1 MLIEAGLMS
10 LREKGIKSKKKL
22 LKAAQKCF
30 AKYGFDATGVAKI
43 CKSAGL
49 SKGAFYH
56 HFSSKQDLFLE
67 MLDQWL
73 KILDGYIDDVKKDSD
88 NIPELVM
95 NIASKARPVFIEAE
109 GQLPI
114 FIELWMK
121 ASRDQGLRKIT
132 IVSYKKYLK
141 LFREIINEGIQ
152 KGSIR
157 KVNPNIISRMIVA
170 VAVGLMM
177 QGLLDPEGANWD
189 KTAKESIA
197 VIIRGLTGK

>member
-1 MLIEAGLMS
+1 MD

-22 LKAAQKCF
+22 LKSAQKCF
-30 AKYGFDATGVAKI
+30 AKYGYDATGVAKI
-43 CKSAGL
+43 CEHAGL

-56 HFSSKQDLFLE
+56 HFSSKQGLFLE
-67 MLDQWL
+67 MMDLWL
-73 KILDGYIDDVKKDSD
+73 KILDRYIDNIKKDSKS
-88 NIPELVM
+88 IPELVM
-95 NIASKARPVFIEAE
+95 NIASKARPIFLEAE

-121 ASRDQGLRKIT
+121 ASRDKKLRKIT

-141 LFREIINEGIQ
+141 FFREIIDEGIR

-157 KVNPNIISRMIVA
+157 KVDPDIISRMIVA

-177 QGLLDPEGANWD
+177 QGLLDPVGADWD
-189 KTAKESIA
+189 RVAKESTE
-197 VIIRGLTGK
+197 VVVRGLTRQ

>member
-1 MLIEAGLMS
+1 MD
-10 LREKGIKSKKKL
+10 LREKGIKSKKRL
-22 LKAAQKCF
+22 LKSAQKCF
-30 AKYGFDATGVAKI
+30 AKYGYDATGVAKI
-43 CKSAGL
+43 CEHAGL

-67 MLDQWL
+67 MMELWL
-73 KILDGYIDDVKKDSD
+73 KILDRYIDNIKKDSD

-95 NIASKARPVFIEAE
+95 NIASKARPIFLEAE

-114 FIELWMK
+114 FIELWIK
-121 ASRDQGLRKIT
+121 ASRDKKLRKIT

-157 KVNPNIISRMIVA
+157 KVNPDIISRMIVA

-177 QGLLDPEGANWD
+177 QGLLDPVGADWD
-189 KTAKESIA
+189 KVAKEITE
-197 VIIRGLTGK
+197 VVVRGLTRQ

>member
-1 MLIEAGLMS
+1 MN

-22 LKAAQKCF
+22 LRAAQKCF
-30 AKYGFDATGVAKI
+30 AKYGYDAAGVAKI
-43 CKSAGL
+43 CEYAGL

-67 MLDQWL
+67 MMDQWL
-73 KILDGYIDDVKKDSD
+73 KILDRYINIIKNESD

-95 NIASKARPVFIEAE
+95 NIASKARPIFIEAE

-114 FIELWMK
+114 FIELWIQ
-121 ASRDQGLRKIT
+121 ASRDRKLRKIT

-141 LFREIINEGIQ
+141 LFRGIIDEGIK

-157 KVNPNIISRMIVA
+157 KVSPDIISRMIVA

-177 QGLLDPEGANWD
+177 QGLLDPEGADWD
-189 KTAKESIA
+189 KVAKESTE
-197 VIIRGLTGK
+197 VVIRGLTGQ

>member
-1 MLIEAGLMS
+1 MD

-22 LKAAQKCF
+22 LEAAQICF

-43 CKSAGL
+43 CEYAGM

-56 HFSSKQDLFLE
+56 HFASKQDLFLE

-73 KILDGYIDDVKKDSD
+73 KILDGFIDSIRESSE
-88 NIPELVM
+88 NIPDLVM
-95 NIASKARPVFIEAE
+95 NIASKAKPVFQEAR

-114 FIELWMK
+114 FMELWMK
-121 ASRDQGLRKIT
+121 ASRDRKLKKIT

-141 LFREIINEGIQ
+141 LFREIVEEGIQ

-157 KVNPNIISRMIVA
+157 KVSPDVVSRMVIA

-177 QGLLDPEGANWD
+177 QGLLDPEGIEWSMV
-189 KTAKESIA
+189 AKESTR
-197 VIIRGLTGK
+197 VMLKGLTRK